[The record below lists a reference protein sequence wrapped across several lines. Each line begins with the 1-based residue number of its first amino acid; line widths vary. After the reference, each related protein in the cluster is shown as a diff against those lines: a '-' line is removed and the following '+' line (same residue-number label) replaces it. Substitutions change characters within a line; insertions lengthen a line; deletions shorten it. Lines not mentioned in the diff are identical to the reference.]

1 MLKEFSAG
9 PQVIQAAVNTL
20 CQICI
25 ALGSQKNYQVHYKL
39 RIIICTYVDVY
50 MSLEFT

>member
-1 MLKEFSAG
+1 MYFFFTLDEIVAMLKEFTAG

-25 ALGSQKNYQVHYKL
+25 ALSSQKNYQV
-39 RIIICTYVDVY
+39 I
-50 MSLEFT
+50 S